1 MIQGALLAAML
12 AVPSFAAP
20 GAAKV
25 SLPPELQVQKAA
37 LERTLEER
45 LREALT
51 GLLHTKEVIPVVSVE
66 LIVTEKG
73 KSEGGSGKE
82 FVLPGVPVDQE
93 VTKKEKGGVRLV
105 AERRIAAT
113 IYVGVRLSGARL
125 DKARRIAGEILDIDP
140 EGGDRLE
147 IESFQAGPLAALA
160 YASEAAWAG
169 LLILGF
175 LFLLFLFGPFRGS
188 LKRLAD
194 AVGKGSG
201 GSVAMMGPSPMG
213 GGASSGGGPAEKATV
228 RIAGAGEGDEPLFDF
243 INDDN
248 IAGLVQALTNVN
260 PVLVTSVLECLPR
273 PLAARALAM
282 FPREKRRDIV
292 MQSRQV
298 RYSNPEAIRKMEA
311 QIRAKLGFAYGGV
324 RKMSKILQRIDSA
337 TRAAVLEDVGRA
349 DPGFAQQIRESV
361 IEFEDLFRYDDR
373 SLLRIVRE
381 ASVIT
386 LARVLKRRPEPDL
399 DRVCQKIGAEL
410 GDVLREQV
418 SFTPPLSPEVV
429 EDDFL
434 KIVDIVQRLE
444 ASGSINRAPA
454 GGAQPSAAPAAR

>member
-1 MIQGALLAAML
+1 MTSGALLVLWL
-12 AVPSFAAP
+12 AGSAVAAP

-51 GLLHTKEVIPVVSVE
+51 GLLHTREVIPVVSVE
-66 LIVTEKG
+66 LRISEKG
-73 KSEGGSGKE
+73 KSDGSGGKE
-82 FVLPGVPVDQE
+82 YVLPGVPIDQE
-93 VTKKEKGGVRLV
+93 VMKKEKGGVRLV
-105 AERRIAAT
+105 AERRIVAT
-113 IYVGVRLSGARL
+113 IYVGVRLAGARL
-125 DKARRIAGEILDIDP
+125 EKARRIAGEILDIDP

-169 LLILGF
+169 LLFLGF
-175 LFLLFLFGPFRGS
+175 VFLAFLFGPFRGS

-194 AVGKGSG
+194 AVSKN
-201 GSVAMMGPSPMG
+201 
-213 GGASSGGGPAEKATV
+213 SGGGVSMMSSGPIGGGSSNAAPGEKATV
-228 RIAGAGEGDEPLFDF
+228 RIAGSGEGDEPLFDF
-243 INDDN
+243 INEDN

-273 PLAARALAM
+273 PLAARALSM

-292 MQSRQV
+292 LQARQV

-337 TRAAVLEDVGRA
+337 TRAAVLEDISRA

-373 SLLRIVRE
+373 SLLRVVRE

-399 DRVCQKIGAEL
+399 DRICQKIGAEL

-418 SFTPPLSPEVV
+418 TFTPPLSPEVV
-429 EDDFL
+429 EEDFL

-444 ASGSINRAPA
+444 ASGSINRQAPGSPA
-454 GGAQPSAAPAAR
+454 SAAPAAR